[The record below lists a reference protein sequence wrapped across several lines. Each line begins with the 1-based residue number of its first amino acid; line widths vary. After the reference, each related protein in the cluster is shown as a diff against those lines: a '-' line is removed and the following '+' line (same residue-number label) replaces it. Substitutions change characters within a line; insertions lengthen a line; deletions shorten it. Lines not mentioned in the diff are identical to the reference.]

1 MKAVEIPIGQ
11 HPKVSEFPSGVFNK
25 RPPEPKYTVTWDIS
39 KVMDHISTLGNIE
52 NLCTK
57 VITLKP
63 TTLLAILSSNRAPE
77 LTYLDIRHIAFKENS
92 VIFYFSKL
100 TKTRKKCKSP
110 PSFELKRFEKAELC
124 VIICLKQYL
133 LITNPLRKEKTTQLL
148 ISYIRPY
155 NPVSVDTVSRWLKEF
170 LRLSGIGTGIFSIS
184 IQSHTSRVKFTL
196 NIKEG
201 SVD

>member
-1 MKAVEIPIGQ
+1 
-11 HPKVSEFPSGVFNK
+11 
-25 RPPEPKYTVTWDIS
+25 
-39 KVMDHISTLGNIE
+39 MDHISTLGNIE

-170 LRLSGIGTGIFSIS
+170 LRLSGIGTGIFNIS